1 MAIEIDLRQAV
12 YALSDALDL
21 VGVDD
26 VQHGKRVGFIAVECA
41 RNLGWDDADVDT
53 ILHAGLLHD
62 CGVSSTQVHRYLAEE
77 LDWEGSQEHCSAGA
91 DLLQEFAPLADL
103 APIVRYH
110 HTHWQALDTIDMAPH
125 IARMANLIYLADR
138 TDALAAFQYHG
149 DLMRMRN
156 EMDNEFAP
164 LTGTMFAPELVH
176 TLLDIARSE
185 AFWYSLESRHIQLFL
200 RRMEHTRQPI
210 TIGMADL
217 RQFAAIF
224 ARIVDAKSRYTLE
237 HSLGVARL
245 AHRLGQWSGL
255 PTERCDEIEIAGLL
269 HDLGKLRVPD
279 EILEKPGPL
288 TDEERGVINRHSF
301 ETYQILSGING
312 LEEVALWAAY
322 HHETLDG
329 IGYPFHRHDS
339 ELPPEARII
348 AVADIFQA
356 LSQQRPYREP
366 VATEEIR
373 NYLDTLA
380 EQHHLDR
387 DIVGLVATHLDECR
401 QLAVGIEENLPS
413 GVRSS
418 QR

>member
-1 MAIEIDLRQAV
+1 MTIEIDLRQAV

-41 RNLGWDDADVDT
+41 RHLGWSNADIGT

-77 LDWEGSQEHCSAGA
+77 LDWEGSQEHCTAGA
-91 DLLQEFAPLADL
+91 DLLQPFTPLADL

-110 HTHWQALDTIDMAPH
+110 HTHWQELGATALAPH
-125 IARMANLIYLADR
+125 VARMANLIYMADR
-138 TDALAAFQYHG
+138 TDALAGFQYHG
-149 DLMRMRN
+149 DLMRMR
-156 EMDNEFAP
+156 EEIGKEFTP
-164 LTGTMFAPELVH
+164 LSGTMFAPELVH
-176 TLLDIARSE
+176 ALLEIARSE
-185 AFWYSLESRHIQLFL
+185 AFWYSLESRHVLMFL
-200 RRMEHTRQPI
+200 RRMEHARQPVA
-210 TIGMADL
+210 IGMADL

-237 HSLGVARL
+237 HSQGVARL
-245 AHRLGQWSGL
+245 ARRLGQWSGL
-255 PTERCDEIEIAGLL
+255 PPERCDEIEIAGLL
-269 HDLGKLRVPD
+269 HDLGKLRIPD

-288 TDEERGVINRHSF
+288 TDAERSIINRHSF

-329 IGYPFHRHDS
+329 AGYPFHMHGS

-366 VATEEIR
+366 VAADEIR
-373 NYLDTLA
+373 GYLDTLA
-380 EQHHLDR
+380 EERHLDR
-387 DIVGLVATHLDECR
+387 GIVGLVAAHLDECR
-401 QLAVGIEENLPS
+401 QLAVGA
-413 GVRSS
+413 
-418 QR
+418 